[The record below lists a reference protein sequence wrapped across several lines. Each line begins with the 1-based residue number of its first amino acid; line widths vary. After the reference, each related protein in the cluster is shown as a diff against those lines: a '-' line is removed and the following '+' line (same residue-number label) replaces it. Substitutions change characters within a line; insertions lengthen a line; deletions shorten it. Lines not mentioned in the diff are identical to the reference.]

1 MLTNIYQA
9 IRQGRTSEQPEEE
22 LDAEDD
28 ADTAAAPAAA
38 AVTVAAPA
46 VPKAAV
52 LGAPVATEVL
62 GVAAVIVTVSLM
74 QAVVRCRNGPRRAIQ
89 KVEAAR
95 VVGDDK
101 ARDEV
106 GVALVILLLGHQA
119 IVVVAHGLCPR
130 VQ

>member
-1 MLTNIYQA
+1 M
-9 IRQGRTSEQPEEE
+9 
-22 LDAEDD
+22 
-28 ADTAAAPAAA
+28 
-38 AVTVAAPA
+38 
-46 VPKAAV
+46 
-52 LGAPVATEVL
+52 ATEVL